1 MRKKAMPRLRQ
12 AVAQQVADQL
22 FAVENAIDAA
32 LTQAAELTA
41 VLPKARAEARLS
53 AIVGQ
58 AALDQTAAAL
68 AALVEARRCIV
79 DAHEQLDTVRGQ
91 IGLREVDFGD
101 LAPKPSL
108 ATGDARHLRSVA

>member
-1 MRKKAMPRLRQ
+1 MPRLRQ

-32 LTQAAELTA
+32 LTLAAELTA
-41 VLPKARAEARLS
+41 ALPKARVEARLS

-58 AALDQTAAAL
+58 AALDRTAASL

-79 DAHEQLDTVRGQ
+79 EAHEELDTVRGQ
-91 IGLREVDFGD
+91 IGLREVDIGGGME
-101 LAPKPSL
+101 KPVVT
-108 ATGDARHLRSVA
+108 AVEARHLTRVA